1 MGSDR
6 PLSQKEI
13 DLLLQQI
20 AGAQAKPGAAEK
32 ADQGTPQEAPSA
44 PSREL
49 TPEERAWLLK
59 VEVDVTVSL
68 GGTAMPLKDV
78 LSLKPG
84 SSVLLDRMVG
94 DPVDILVGSLLV
106 ARGRLLVQDDQYVVE
121 ILDVPGRA
129 SPS

>member
-20 AGAQAKPGAAEK
+20 AGAQAKSGAAEK

-78 LSLKPG
+78 LSLKP
-84 SSVLLDRMVG
+84 
-94 DPVDILVGSLLV
+94 
-106 ARGRLLVQDDQYVVE
+106 RLLPIYEGTSAIQRHIVLREMRKRYRV
-121 ILDVPGRA
+121 
-129 SPS
+129 